1 MKIKLC
7 KILNGNTKYLPLGIL
22 FQCFFTGQITAA
34 ERIDLSSDKYVKV
47 QVDQEIIISGRV
59 SSADDK
65 TSIPGANI
73 SVKGNPKIVVTSD
86 IDGSYSI
93 KVPSSDAVLVF
104 SSIGFITVER
114 AVSIGS
120 EINVAMKQDQTNLG
134 EVVIVGYGKQKKA
147 SLVAAIT
154 QVSGK
159 TLERAGGV
167 QSIGAALT
175 GNVPGLV
182 TSASS
187 GMPGEEDPQLFIRG
201 ASTWNNAQPLILVD
215 GVERPMNSVEITSV
229 ESVTV
234 LKDASATAV
243 YGVKGGNGVILI
255 TTKRGQSGKAL
266 IRATFNTTMKVP
278 SKLPEKL
285 DSYDGLL
292 VKNRAIENELA
303 FSPSSWNDYV
313 PQAIIDKYRFP
324 ANVAE
329 SERYPNV
336 DWQEALFNDYAM
348 SYNASLNVSGGTKSV
363 RYFASA
369 DFLSEGDLFKK
380 YDNNRGYDPGYGFNR
395 LNVRSNLDF
404 QITSSTVFKVGL
416 AGSRGVK
423 KSPWGASGG
432 EYTMWDAAYSTAPD
446 VFLPKY
452 EDGSWGYFAPNEG
465 KASNSVRNLAIS
477 GIQFVTTTKL
487 NTDFTLEQN
496 FDKWVKGLNF
506 RGLVALDNSFVEGDR
521 GVSDLYNDVQEKY
534 IDPLTGVVLYKKAYD
549 NNNRFDFQE
558 GIKWTNTGGSVR
570 DWNTFRKLFYQLQL
584 NYQTKI
590 AENHNIGAMGL
601 FSRDKTAT
609 GNIIPHY
616 REDWVFRGTYNYA
629 DKYFIEY
636 NGAYNGTEKFGPG
649 YRFDFF
655 SSGGLSWIVTK
666 ENFMKKTESFLDLL
680 KLRASYGEVGDDGG
694 YSDDISNRFLYQ
706 SQWGYGGNSI
716 LGTTGEAAEASPY
729 SWYRELSVGNPAIQ
743 WEVAKKTNLG
753 ADFGFFKGLVSG
765 TFDWYSEHRTN
776 ILLNGGGRAIPPYF
790 GATAPTA
797 NLGEVK
803 NKGYELE
810 LKFNYTFGSGLNLWW
825 TTNFSHSKNKIIER
839 DDSELLP
846 AYQKGAGYSV
856 NQARSYVSQGYYN
869 TWDELYGSTT
879 HSTNDATKL
888 PGNYNILDY
897 NADGIIDAD
906 DNIPYGYTG
915 TPQNTY
921 NNTVGL
927 NWKGLSAFVQF
938 YGVNNVTR
946 QVVLTSLGSQ
956 NHVVYD
962 QGSYWSK
969 DDTNADLPMPR
980 WLATASDF
988 NNGSR
993 FMYDGSYL
1001 RLKNAEVAYTFDGK
1015 TNWIKSAG
1023 LQSIRFYLNG
1033 NNLFLWSKMPDD
1045 REANYAGT
1053 GWASQGA
1060 YPTVKRF
1067 NLGANII
1074 F

>member
-1 MKIKLC
+1 MRIKLC
-7 KILNGNTKYLPLGIL
+7 EIFNGLKYLPLGVL
-22 FQCFFTGQITAA
+22 FQFLFTGALQAA
-34 ERIDLSSDKYVKV
+34 EKTVPDSLRKTALEIN
-47 QVDQEIIISGRV
+47 QEIIITGRV
-59 SSADDK
+59 TSANDHLG
-65 TSIPGANI
+65 IPGANVV
-73 SVKGNPKIVVTSD
+73 VKNVPNAVAVTD
-86 IDGSYSI
+86 MDGKYVI
-93 KVPSSDAVLVF
+93 KVPSADAVLVF
-104 SSIGFITVER
+104 TSVGFKTLEIRVE
-114 AVSIGS
+114 GNS
-120 EINVAMKQDQTNLG
+120 EINAVMKQDQTDLG
-134 EVVIVGYGKQKKA
+134 EVIIIGYGKQKKA

-175 GNVPGLV
+175 GNAPGLV

-187 GMPGEEDPQLFIRG
+187 GMPGEEDPQIFIRG

-285 DSYDGLL
+285 DSYDGLI

-303 FSPSSWNDYV
+303 LSPSSWNDYV
-313 PQAIIDKYRFP
+313 PQAIINKYRYP

-336 DWQEALFNDYAM
+336 DWQDALFNDFAM
-348 SYNASLNVSGGTKSV
+348 SYNTSLNVSGGTKSV

-380 YDNNRGYDPGYGFNR
+380 YNNNRGYDPGYGYNR

-446 VFLPKY
+446 VFLPYY

-496 FDKWVKGLNF
+496 FDKWVKGLSF
-506 RGLVALDNSFVEGDR
+506 KGLLALDNSFVEGDR

-534 IDPLTGVVLYKKAYD
+534 IDPLTGLVLYKKAYD

-558 GIKWTNTGGSVR
+558 GVKWTSTGGTIR
-570 DWNTFRKLFYQLQL
+570 DWNTYRKLFYQLQL

-590 AENHNIGAMGL
+590 AENHNIAAMGL
-601 FSRDKTAT
+601 FSRDKDAL
-609 GNIIPHY
+609 GSEIPHY
-616 REDWVFRGTYNYA
+616 REDWVFRATYNYA
-629 DKYFIEY
+629 NKYFIEY
-636 NGAYNGTEKFGPG
+636 NGAYNGSEKFGPEN
-649 YRFDFF
+649 RFEFF
-655 SSGGLSWIVTK
+655 SSGGASWIVSK

-680 KLRASYGEVGDDGG
+680 KFRASYGQVGDDGG
-694 YSDDISNRFLYQ
+694 YQRNLAQRFIYQ
-706 SQWGYGGNSI
+706 SQWGYGGKSH
-716 LGTTGEAAEASPY
+716 LGTTGETAEESPY
-729 SWYRELSVGNPAIQ
+729 TWYNELSVANPGIH
-743 WEVAKKTNLG
+743 WEIAKKVNVG

-765 TFDWYSEHRTN
+765 TFDWYREDRTDV
-776 ILLNGGGRAIPPYF
+776 LLPGNQRAIPPYF
-790 GATAPTA
+790 GATAPIA
-797 NLGEVK
+797 NLGQVE
-803 NKGYELE
+803 NRGYELE
-810 LKFNYTFGSGLNLWW
+810 LKFNYTFGSGLNVWW
-825 TTNFSHSKNKIIER
+825 TTNFSHSKNKIITA
-839 DDSELLP
+839 DDPELFP
-846 AYQKGAGYSV
+846 DYQKKQGYSV
-856 NQARSYVSQGYYN
+856 NQAHSYVSHGYYN
-869 TWDELYGSTT
+869 TWDELYASTI
-879 HSTNDATKL
+879 HSTNDAAKL

-897 NADGIIDAD
+897 NADGIIDAK

-921 NNTVGL
+921 NNTVGV
-927 NWKGLSAFVQF
+927 NWKGFSAFVQF

-962 QGSYWSK
+962 QGSYWSQ
-969 DDTNADLPMPR
+969 DNTNADQPMPR
-980 WLATASDF
+980 WLATASEF

-993 FMYDGSYL
+993 YMYDGSYL
-1001 RLKNAEVAYTFDGK
+1001 RLKNAEIAYTFDGK

-1023 LQSIRFYLNG
+1023 LQSIRFYFNG
-1033 NNLFLWSKMPDD
+1033 NNLFLWSNMPDD

-1067 NLGANII
+1067 NFGANII